1 MCGAAEPAKLQ
12 SKTPIL
18 LGMGVLGIRSR
29 RFPTFAWAIHTII
42 GVTSFHGP
50 VRDGK
55 AWYQGTMVVEKT
67 VSDPLL
73 RIARRVTAF
82 LEVSK
87 GTALDCFALSNYD
100 LAFLKVIE
108 SSLTSN

>member
-1 MCGAAEPAKLQ
+1 
-12 SKTPIL
+12 
-18 LGMGVLGIRSR
+18 
-29 RFPTFAWAIHTII
+29 
-42 GVTSFHGP
+42 
-50 VRDGK
+50 
-55 AWYQGTMVVEKT
+55 MVVEKT

-87 GTALDCFALSNYD
+87 GTALDCFALYFYD